1 MPSTRIVVV
10 IGDRSSRAEKDG
22 TVIASLENKMVW
34 TPRQSRKLI
43 IAVGAPHEWHSSAP
57 LPPEAVSTDLTAAS
71 ITDPD
76 LAVLLWGPFLLFLYY
91 AARPS
96 QWQHIPFLFA
106 GRFIRLPARIDIA
119 DKTIRLAVRNSIT
132 RSEYFPRFRVDVAMT
147 LSTTGRS

>member
-1 MPSTRIVVV
+1 MPSTRIVVA

-76 LAVLLWGPFLLFLYY
+76 LPFC
-91 AARPS
+91 S
-96 QWQHIPFLFA
+96 
-106 GRFIRLPARIDIA
+106 GVRFSYFCITPHDPRNGSIFHFYSRVGLSASPHASTLPTKQSA
-119 DKTIRLAVRNSIT
+119 
-132 RSEYFPRFRVDVAMT
+132 
-147 LSTTGRS
+147 